1 MKLHVVDGTFE
12 LFRCFHGAPRAAL
25 ECGQEVGATRGFL
38 HTILALLRQEE
49 VTHLAIAFDSVMAP
63 AVRKGQPV
71 DPLTS
76 QHGLVAEATRAL
88 GVVMWPMVRRFEGDD
103 ALASGAA
110 QFGDQVEQ
118 VVLCTPDKDL
128 AQCVRGQRVV
138 VRDRI
143 RKVTLD
149 EAGVIA
155 KFGVPPRLIPSY
167 LALVGDAAD
176 GIPGI
181 PGWGKKSAS
190 AVLNHYGSLEA
201 IPASG
206 SAWEVKVRGRERLAR
221 ELAER
226 RFEALMYRGQIDL
239 AEDVP
244 IPHSLADLEWLGA
257 PRERLEAFAARIG
270 AEDALPGVPR
280 WLGE

>member
-1 MKLHVVDGTFE
+1 M
-12 LFRCFHGAPRAAL
+12 
-25 ECGQEVGATRGFL
+25 
-38 HTILALLRQEE
+38 
-49 VTHLAIAFDSVMAP
+49 
-63 AVRKGQPV
+63 
-71 DPLTS
+71 
-76 QHGLVAEATRAL
+76 
-88 GVVMWPMVRRFEGDD
+88 
-103 ALASGAA
+103 
-110 QFGDQVEQ
+110 
-118 VVLCTPDKDL
+118 
-128 AQCVRGQRVV
+128 